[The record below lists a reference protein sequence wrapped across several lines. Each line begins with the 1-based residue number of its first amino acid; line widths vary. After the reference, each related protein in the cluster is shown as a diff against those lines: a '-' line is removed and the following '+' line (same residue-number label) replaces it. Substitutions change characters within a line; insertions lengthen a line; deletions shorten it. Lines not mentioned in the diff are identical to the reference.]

1 MTNIKSMKNIN
12 NSWKGSIHING
23 TDYVWE
29 QLLTNNP
36 KTIQVKLLAP
46 IKIIFEFEPHQQ
58 SLSHAIHAQ
67 LNMLK

>member
-1 MTNIKSMKNIN
+1 M
-12 NSWKGSIHING
+12 NG

-29 QLLTNNP
+29 QVPTKNP
-36 KTIQVKLLAP
+36 KIIQVKLLAP
-46 IKIIFEFEPHQQ
+46 IKIIFEFEPQQQ